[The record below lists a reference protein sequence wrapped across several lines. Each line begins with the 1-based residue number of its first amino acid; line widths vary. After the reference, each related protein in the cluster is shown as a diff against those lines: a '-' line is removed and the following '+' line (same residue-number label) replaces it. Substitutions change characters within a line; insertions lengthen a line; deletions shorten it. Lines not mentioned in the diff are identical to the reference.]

1 MEEDFITERILKC
14 AFKVHSEL
22 GPGLL
27 EGAYENCLNY
37 EMNQEGLFVE
47 NQKAQPLIYAE
58 VKMDC
63 GYRLDFLVEKKVVVE
78 VKAIEAFNDVHIAQ
92 VITYLKLSK
101 CKIGL
106 LLNFNVKSLK
116 DGIKRIIV

>member
-14 AFKVHSEL
+14 SFKVHTEL

-27 EGAYENCLNY
+27 EAAYENCLNY
-37 EMNQEGLFVE
+37 EMTQEGLFVE
-47 NQKAQPLIYAE
+47 KQKPMPLIYAD

-78 VKAIEAFNDVHIAQ
+78 VKTVEAFDEVHLAQ

-101 CKIGL
+101 CRIGL
-106 LLNFNVKSLK
+106 LLNFHVKSLK
-116 DGIKRIIV
+116 DGIKRVIV

>member
-14 AFKVHSEL
+14 AFKVHTEL

-27 EGAYENCLNY
+27 EVAYENCLNY
-37 EMNQEGLFVE
+37 EMTQEGLFVE
-47 NQKAQPLIYAE
+47 KQKPMPLIYAE

-78 VKAIEAFNDVHIAQ
+78 VKTVEAFDEVHLAQ

-101 CKIGL
+101 CRIGL
-106 LLNFNVKSLK
+106 LLNFHVKSLK
-116 DGIKRIIV
+116 DGIKRVIV